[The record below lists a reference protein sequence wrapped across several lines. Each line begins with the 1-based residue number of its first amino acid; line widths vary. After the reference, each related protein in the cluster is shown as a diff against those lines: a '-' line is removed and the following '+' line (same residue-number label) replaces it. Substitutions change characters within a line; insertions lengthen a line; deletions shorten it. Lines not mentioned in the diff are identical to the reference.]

1 MRTVATKW
9 PPSAHGTSWLRRNFY
24 IVFKWKKK
32 VPPEFLVILVF
43 IFWNSK
49 IGKVGQNGPKN
60 SFEKVILKCFFKK
73 RQKNSVFSFLRIFVY
88 FVGSRRQL
96 SKGKSFLQKSEK
108 LFQREWRL
116 KMILFAEKNTFFTR
130 WNAKMQV
137 SFSKNN
143 EKTLF
148 SATSLQS
155 LFKAIEPK
163 SDTKKTC
170 FLLFFSNFFQIFLTT
185 LHFKSRSFSLFWV
198 FRHNNLLNLNPESL
212 RNPENWGEIEHFLQ
226 KSTILNV
233 FSHFLW
239 DILKCFRKKRSKK
252 LSKNWF

>member
-1 MRTVATKW
+1 M
-9 PPSAHGTSWLRRNFY
+9 
-24 IVFKWKKK
+24 
-32 VPPEFLVILVF
+32 
-43 IFWNSK
+43 
-49 IGKVGQNGPKN
+49 
-60 SFEKVILKCFFKK
+60 C
-73 RQKNSVFSFLRIFVY
+73 
-88 FVGSRRQL
+88 
-96 SKGKSFLQKSEK
+96 
-108 LFQREWRL
+108 
-116 KMILFAEKNTFFTR
+116 FFTR

-170 FLLFFSNFFQIFLTT
+170 FLLLFSNFFQIFLTT
-185 LHFKSRSFSLFWV
+185 LHFKSTIVSHFLV
-198 FRHNNLLNLNPESL
+198 FRHDNLLNLDPESL
-212 RNPENWGEIEHFLQ
+212 KKPENWAEIEDFLL

-239 DILKCFRKKRSKK
+239 DILKCFHKKRSTK